1 MLCPCVQI
9 ARPCLS
15 KFKMTIIRNRSF
27 VSVIKRTPWSFVLQ
41 VSHQCLFKRRE
52 FSASHARLY
61 IKRSSSLTD
70 GPLFLSSRTSRS
82 LSPFVRPRFVFHC
95 VALCCIVRRRSCS
108 TRSRASPSVMKC
120 ASSWMLPAFFKRSL
134 KNRVAGVN
142 LPEWPFKS
150 SARSGA
156 LSGSRGRKKAHV
168 DKRKQHLIANKSEGD
183 KPTSSNTWVAL
194 QSLFTSHCY
203 CFISPSLSFYIE
215 LTDGSVWRSRLKL
228 FANEKSIKA

>member
-15 KFKMTIIRNRSF
+15 KFKMTIIRNQSF

-82 LSPFVRPRFVFHC
+82 LSPFVRPRFVLFCISLCRIVLHC
-95 VALCCIVRRRSCS
+95 AAALVLYPEPRVPLGNEVRELLNATCFFLREVLKIGSQGS
-108 TRSRASPSVMKC
+108 TCLSDLSKSVL
-120 ASSWMLPAFFKRSL
+120 APAHCPVPVGAKKRTWT
-134 KNRVAGVN
+134 NVN
-142 LPEWPFKS
+142 S
-150 SARSGA
+150 
-156 LSGSRGRKKAHV
+156 
-168 DKRKQHLIANKSEGD
+168 
-183 KPTSSNTWVAL
+183 T
-194 QSLFTSHCY
+194 
-203 CFISPSLSFYIE
+203 
-215 LTDGSVWRSRLKL
+215 
-228 FANEKSIKA
+228 